1 MRKAPS
7 SDSLLIRTYSLALR
21 LSLSLQLFSVA
32 GALATKG
39 VEIESFS
46 APADRTG
53 DQWFCVRLSSPLTD
67 LEALKPAVKEAAQIT
82 I

>member
-1 MRKAPS
+1 MKKAPS
-7 SDSLLIRTYSLALR
+7 FDSLLIHTCSLSL
-21 LSLSLQLFSVA
+21 LLSLQLFSVS

-53 DQWFCVRLSSPLTD
+53 DQWFCVRLSSPLAD
-67 LEALKPAVKEAAQIT
+67 LDALKPAVEEAAQIS